1 LLHAQTQFPAN
12 LFFCWRG
19 QGCSFSDF
27 ATGAPP
33 TPVTI
38 SLPRQFCPFSLKHQF
53 STDFSFS
60 IVRLAK
66 TSTPFSDHCS
76 WIFCAGQ
83 IRSVAA
89 IFLSQWIFS
98 PAAIFRLCFPG
109 LVVLLGNFLIARRPA
124 SLGIGSE

>member
-1 LLHAQTQFPAN
+1 MLRLSFRPICSSVGEAKVVPSLILPLEHLLLRSRFR
-12 LFFCWRG
+12 CR
-19 QGCSFSDF
+19 
-27 ATGAPP
+27 
-33 TPVTI
+33 V
-38 SLPRQFCPFSLKHQF
+38 LKHQF

-89 IFLSQWIFS
+89 IFFSQWIFS

-109 LVVLLGNFLIARRPA
+109 LVILLGNFLIARQSA